1 MRSFGFLLL
10 NCQIE
15 NTIAQMENN
24 INLNI
29 LLIEDNPGDAF
40 LIKFYLED
48 SVLKFARLLHAEYLK
63 TAVDLLQHNEFDVI
77 LLDLNLP
84 DSKGIET
91 LETVLK
97 ASQGSVVI
105 VLTGLSDEE
114 LGLETVKKGAQ
125 DFLVKGQFDGKVLT
139 SSVRYAFER
148 YQLQKQVLQFMQQL
162 NVAEAQFSAAQQLGD
177 FGYWELDQQDKTMLF
192 SSKLFATLGVKA
204 PTEKQTL
211 QAFLKSLP
219 SEASKQFEAEVN
231 KASNKPSSF
240 TFEVN
245 GVHFICKTK
254 PNEQIDNSQQ
264 LTGIIIKA

>member
-1 MRSFGFLLL
+1 MD
-10 NCQIE
+10 
-15 NTIAQMENN
+15 NN

-63 TAVDLLQHNEFDVI
+63 TAVDLLQNNEFDVI

-91 LETVLK
+91 LETVLE

-148 YQLQKQVLQFMQQL
+148 YQLQKQVLQYMQKL
-162 NVAEAQFSAAQQLGD
+162 NETDAQFNTAQKLNG
-177 FGYWELDQQDKTMLF
+177 FGYWELNPLDKSMVWSSNLF
-192 SSKLFATLGVKA
+192 NTLGVKI
-204 PTEKQTL
+204 PTGKQTL
-211 QAFLKSLP
+211 DNFLASLP
-219 SEASKQFEAEVN
+219 KDASDNIGACLQQVN
-231 KASNKPSSF
+231 GTATSF
-240 TFEVN
+240 TFEIN
-245 GVHFICKTK
+245 GQKFVCKTQ
-254 PNEQIDNSQQ
+254 PNEKIDNTQY
-264 LTGIIIKA
+264 LTGIIQKEQ

>member
-1 MRSFGFLLL
+1 MD
-10 NCQIE
+10 
-15 NTIAQMENN
+15 NN

-63 TAVDLLQHNEFDVI
+63 TAVDLLQNNEFDVI

-91 LETVLK
+91 LETVLE

-105 VLTGLSDEE
+105 VLTGLDDEE

-148 YQLQKQVLQFMQQL
+148 YQLQKQVMQYMQKL
-162 NVAEAQFSAAQQLGD
+162 TESDAQFDTAQKLEG
-177 FGYWELDQQDKTMLF
+177 FGYWELDPRDKTMVWSTNLF
-192 SSKLFATLGVKA
+192 NTLGIKT
-204 PTEKQTL
+204 PKGKQNLDT
-211 QAFLKSLP
+211 FLASMPKDASENFGAELAKINGEP
-219 SEASKQFEAEVN
+219 ST
-231 KASNKPSSF
+231 F
-240 TFEVN
+240 TFELDGKEFV
-245 GVHFICKTK
+245 CKTQ
-254 PNEQIDNSQQ
+254 PNEQIDNSPY
-264 LTGIIIKA
+264 LTGIIKKA

>member
-1 MRSFGFLLL
+1 ML
-10 NCQIE
+10 NCLIE
-15 NTIAQMENN
+15 NTNAPMDNN

-63 TAVDLLQHNEFDVI
+63 TAVDLLQNNEFDVI

-91 LETVLK
+91 LETVLE

-105 VLTGLSDEE
+105 VLTGLNDEE

-148 YQLQKQVLQFMQQL
+148 YQLQKQVLQYMQKL
-162 NVAEAQFSAAQQLGD
+162 NETDAQFNAAQKLAS
-177 FGYWELDQQDKTMLF
+177 FGYWELNPQDNSMVWSSNLF
-192 SSKLFATLGVKA
+192 STIGIATPEGK
-204 PTEKQTL
+204 KTL
-211 QAFLKSLP
+211 DTFLASLP
-219 SEASKQFEAEVN
+219 K
-231 KASNKPSSF
+231 KASENLKKGFGESNGKPTTL
-240 TFEVN
+240 TFSVN
-245 GVHFICKTK
+245 GQQFTCSIQ
-254 PNEQIDNSQQ
+254 PNESIDNPGQ
-264 LTGIIIKA
+264 LTGVIQKA